1 MEGKIK
7 PIVREKLQQLCPRVK
22 SCFEIIFESVWC
34 HSEITRH
41 SDIPHVNT

>member
-1 MEGKIK
+1 MEEKIQ
-7 PIVREKLQQLCPRVK
+7 PIVPEKLQQLSPRVK

-41 SDIPHVNT
+41 SDILHVNT

>member
-7 PIVREKLQQLCPRVK
+7 PIVREKLQQLCARVK

-41 SDIPHVNT
+41 SDILHVNT